1 MAKTR
6 RAYEGAGA
14 SSTLTGAFAA
24 GATSFSVA
32 AATGWPYGADP
43 FFVVVEPGTANEEK
57 LLVTRANSGDPTLS
71 VSGSRGADG
80 TTDVSHAEGST
91 VYPVFTATDADEA
104 NELASTWTT
113 KGDIVTHG
121 AATFERLPVGTDGYV
136 LTADSAASGGLAWG
150 QVGTD
155 QIATNAITADKIAAD
170 SVSSSELASNSV
182 AATHIVDGSVGTAEL
197 DADSVTTAKIANDAV
212 TTAKIAA
219 GAVDTTELATDA
231 VTNAK
236 IADNAVGAAQIAA
249 GAVGTSELDDDA
261 VTNAKIADDAVQAA
275 QIADGAVGTSELATN
290 AVTAAKIADGA
301 VGTSELAT
309 DAVTAAKI
317 AADAVGSSEIADDAV
332 GTSELADLSV
342 TNAKIG
348 ADAVNGSK
356 IADNSINSEHYVDGS
371 IDNAHIADG
380 TITSAKVD
388 SSILVTGSTDQSKS
402 GKLTLTENSIGAD
415 YSTCQLVV
423 KPAGGA
429 GIAIR
434 SNNSA
439 TSTIQ
444 LRAGATGGS
453 WAALN
458 VTGPT
463 GSGAGL
469 AYADIYVHDV
479 YYSGTLSPI
488 SSETVK
494 HDIVTLDDGAL
505 DLVNMLRSV
514 TFRYNDNPDRQHIGF
529 IAEEVDAA
537 IPLAVTDHDGVPGI
551 DPVAIL
557 SSAVAAIQEL
567 SAKVD
572 SLQARIAELE
582 G

>member
-14 SSTLTGAFAA
+14 STTLNGGFAA
-24 GATSFSVA
+24 GATTLSIA
-32 AATGWPYGADP
+32 AATGWPYGSDP
-43 FFVVVEPGTANEEK
+43 FFIVVEPGTANEEK
-57 LLVTRANSGDPTLS
+57 LLVTRANSGDLNLT

-80 TTDVSHAEGST
+80 TTDVTHADGSS

-104 NELASTWTT
+104 NELTSTWTT

-170 SVSSSELASNSV
+170 
-182 AATHIVDGSVGTAEL
+182 
-197 DADSVTTAKIANDAV
+197 
-212 TTAKIAA
+212 
-219 GAVDTTELATDA
+219 
-231 VTNAK
+231 
-236 IADNAVGAAQIAA
+236 Q
-249 GAVGTSELDDDA
+249 
-261 VTNAKIADDAVQAA
+261 
-275 QIADGAVGTSELATN
+275 
-290 AVTAAKIADGA
+290 
-301 VGTSELAT
+301 
-309 DAVTAAKI
+309 
-317 AADAVGSSEIADDAV
+317 VGSSELDSTGVSAGTYGDSDSV
-332 GTSELADLSV
+332 GTFTVGGDGRISSASN
-342 TNAKIG
+342 TNISIASSAVSDATSANTANKI
-348 ADAVNGSK
+348 VK
-356 IADNSINSEHYVDGS
+356 RDGS
-371 IDNAHIADG
+371 GNFSAG
-380 TITSAKVD
+380 TITGSLSGNASSATQLATGRNFSITGDVVASAVSFNGSSNVELTAELVDTGVAAGSYGASSSVGTFTVDVDGRVTAASNTSIQIAQTQVTDLGTALDGKLSTTGKAADSDKLDNKD
-388 SSILVTGSTDQSKS
+388 SSEFLQTGSTDQSKS

-423 KPAGGA
+423 NPGGGA

-434 SNNSA
+434 TNNSA

>member
-14 SSTLTGAFAA
+14 STTLNGAFAA
-24 GATSFSVA
+24 GATTLSIA
-32 AATGWPYGADP
+32 AATGWPYGANP
-43 FFVVVEPGTANEEK
+43 FFIVVEPGTANEEK
-57 LLVTRANSGDPTLS
+57 ILVTRANSGDLTLS

-80 TTDVSHAEGST
+80 TTDVTHADGST

-104 NELASTWTT
+104 NELSSTWTT

-121 AATFERLPVGTDGYV
+121 AATFERLAVGTDGYV
-136 LTADSAASGGLAWG
+136 LTADSAAAGGLAWA
-150 QVGTD
+150 QVDTA

-170 SVSSSELASNSV
+170 SVTGSELASNSV
-182 AATHIVDGSVGTAEL
+182 AATHIVDGSVDTAEL
-197 DADSVTTAKIANDAV
+197 AAGAVTTAKIAADAV
-212 TTAKIAA
+212 TNAKIAA

-231 VTNAK
+231 VTDAK

-249 GAVGTSELDDDA
+249 GAVGTSEL
-261 VTNAKIADDAVQAA
+261 
-275 QIADGAVGTSELATN
+275 
-290 AVTAAKIADGA
+290 
-301 VGTSELAT
+301 AT

-317 AADAVGSSEIADDAV
+317 GTGAVGTTEIADSSVTSDKLVDNSVITSKIDDNAV
-332 GTSELADLSV
+332 TYAKLENAAGHTVLARVGGTAGDLSEIV
-342 TNAKIG
+342 AGTDSVLRRDGTGNLAFGTIDG
-348 ADAVNGSK
+348 GH
-356 IADNSINSEHYVDGS
+356 IANNSIDSGHYVDGS
-371 IDNAHIADG
+371 IDNVHIANS

-388 SSILVTGSTDQSKS
+388 TSSILVTGSTDQSKS
-402 GKLTLTENSIGAD
+402 GKLTLTENAIGAD

-423 KPAGGA
+423 NPGGGA
-429 GIAIR
+429 GIALR
-434 SNNSA
+434 TNNSA

-479 YYSGTLSPI
+479 YYTGSLSSI

-494 HDIVTLDDGAL
+494 HDIVTLGDGAL

-514 TFRYNDNPDRQHIGF
+514 TFRYNDDPDRQRIGF

-572 SLQARIAELE
+572 SLQARIVELE

>member
-14 SSTLTGAFAA
+14 STTLNGAFAA
-24 GATSFSVA
+24 GATTFSIA
-32 AATGWPYGADP
+32 AATGWPYGSDP
-43 FFVVVEPGTANEEK
+43 FFIVVEPGTSNEEK
-57 LLVTRANSGDPTLS
+57 ILVTRANSGDLTLT

-80 TTDVSHAEGST
+80 TTDVTHADGST

-121 AATFERLPVGTDGYV
+121 ASTFERLPVGTDGYL
-136 LTADSAASGGLAWG
+136 LTADSTASGGISWG
-150 QVGTD
+150 VIDTD

-170 SVSSSELASNSV
+170 SVTSSELASDSV
-182 AATHIVDGSVGTAEL
+182 AATHIVDGQVGTSEL
-197 DADSVTTAKIANDAV
+197 AAGAVTTAKIADDAV
-212 TTAKIAA
+212 TNTKIAA

-231 VTNAK
+231 VTSAK
-236 IADNAVGAAQIAA
+236 IADNAVGSAQIAA
-249 GAVGTSELDDDA
+249 GAVD
-261 VTNAKIADDAVQAA
+261 
-275 QIADGAVGTSELATN
+275 
-290 AVTAAKIADGA
+290 
-301 VGTSELAT
+301 TSELAT
-309 DAVTAAKI
+309 DAVTNAKI
-317 AADAVGSSEIADDAV
+317 AAAAV
-332 GTSELADLSV
+332 GTSEIANDAV

-348 ADAVNGSK
+348 AGAVDTTELAADAVTSAK

-371 IDNAHIADG
+371 IDRVHLAADIVDGTKIADDSINSEHYVDGSIDNAHIANS

-388 SSILVTGSTDQSKS
+388 TSSILITGSTDQSKS

-415 YSTCQLVV
+415 WSTCPLVV
-423 KPAGGA
+423 NANSGA
-429 GIAIR
+429 GIALR
-434 SNNSA
+434 TGNSG
-439 TSTIQ
+439 TSTVQ
-444 LRAGATGGS
+444 LRAGSTGGT

-469 AYADIYVHDV
+469 AFADIYVHDV
-479 YYSGTLSPI
+479 YYSGSLTPS

-494 HDIVTLDDGAL
+494 HDIVTLADGAL
-505 DLVNMLRSV
+505 ARVNTLRPV
-514 TFRYNDNPDRQHIGF
+514 TFRYNDNPERLQAGF
-529 IAEEVDAA
+529 IAEEVDTV
-537 IPLAVTDHDGVPGI
+537 IPVAVTDHNGVPGI

-572 SLQARIAELE
+572 SLEARIAELE

>member
-14 SSTLTGAFAA
+14 SSTLNGGFAA
-24 GATSFSVA
+24 GGTTLSVA
-32 AATGWPYGADP
+32 AATGWPYGSDP
-43 FFVVVEPGTANEEK
+43 FFIVIEPGTANEEK
-57 LLVTRANSGDPTLS
+57 LLVTRANSGDLNLT

-80 TTDVSHAEGST
+80 TTDVTHADGST

-104 NELASTWTT
+104 NELTSTWTT

-150 QVGTD
+150 QVDTD

-170 SVSSSELASNSV
+170 QVGSSELDSTGVSAGTYGDSDSVGTFTVGGDGRISSASNTNISIASSAVSDATSANTANKIVKRDGSGNFSAGTITASLTGNASSATQLATGRNFSITGDVV
-182 AATHIVDGSVGTAEL
+182 ASAVSFNGSSNVELTAELTNTGVTAGTYGAAGSVGTFTVDVDGRVTGASNTSIQIAQTQVTDL
-197 DADSVTTAKIANDAV
+197 GTALSGKLSTTGKAADSDK
-212 TTAKIAA
+212 
-219 GAVDTTELATDA
+219 
-231 VTNAK
+231 
-236 IADNAVGAAQIAA
+236 
-249 GAVGTSELDDDA
+249 LDSKD
-261 VTNAKIADDAVQAA
+261 
-275 QIADGAVGTSELATN
+275 
-290 AVTAAKIADGA
+290 
-301 VGTSELAT
+301 
-309 DAVTAAKI
+309 
-317 AADAVGSSEIADDAV
+317 SSEF
-332 GTSELADLSV
+332 LQ
-342 TNAKIG
+342 
-348 ADAVNGSK
+348 
-356 IADNSINSEHYVDGS
+356 
-371 IDNAHIADG
+371 
-380 TITSAKVD
+380 
-388 SSILVTGSTDQSKS
+388 TGSTDQSKS

-423 KPAGGA
+423 NPGGGA

-434 SNNSA
+434 TNNSA

>member
-150 QVGTD
+150 QVDTD

-170 SVSSSELASNSV
+170 
-182 AATHIVDGSVGTAEL
+182 
-197 DADSVTTAKIANDAV
+197 
-212 TTAKIAA
+212 
-219 GAVDTTELATDA
+219 
-231 VTNAK
+231 
-236 IADNAVGAAQIAA
+236 Q
-249 GAVGTSELDDDA
+249 
-261 VTNAKIADDAVQAA
+261 
-275 QIADGAVGTSELATN
+275 
-290 AVTAAKIADGA
+290 
-301 VGTSELAT
+301 
-309 DAVTAAKI
+309 
-317 AADAVGSSEIADDAV
+317 VGSSELDSTGVSSGTYGDSDSV
-332 GTSELADLSV
+332 GTFTVGGDGRISSASN
-342 TNAKIG
+342 TNISIASSAVSDATSANTANKI
-348 ADAVNGSK
+348 VK
-356 IADNSINSEHYVDGS
+356 RDGS
-371 IDNAHIADG
+371 GNFSAG
-380 TITSAKVD
+380 TITGSLSGNASSATQLATGRNFSITGDVVASAVSFNGSSNVELTAELVDTGVAAGSYGAASSVGTFTVDVDGRVTAASNTSIQIAQTQVTDLDTALSGKLSTTGKAADSDKLDNKD
-388 SSILVTGSTDQSKS
+388 SSEFLQTGSTDQSKS

-423 KPAGGA
+423 NPGGGA

-434 SNNSA
+434 TNNSA

>member
-14 SSTLTGAFAA
+14 STTLNGAFAA

-32 AATGWPYGADP
+32 AATGWPYGANP
-43 FFVVVEPGTANEEK
+43 FFIVVEPGTANEEK
-57 LLVTRANSGDPTLS
+57 ILVTRANSGDLTLS

-80 TTDVSHAEGST
+80 TTDVTHADGST

-104 NELASTWTT
+104 NELSSTWTT

-121 AATFERLPVGTDGYV
+121 ASTFERLAVGTDGYV
-136 LTADSAASGGLAWG
+136 LTADSAASGGLAWA
-150 QVGTD
+150 QVDTA
-155 QIATNAITADKIAAD
+155 QIATNAVTADKIAAD
-170 SVSSSELASNSV
+170 SVTGSELASNSV
-182 AATHIVDGSVGTAEL
+182 AATHIVDGSVDTAEL
-197 DADSVTTAKIANDAV
+197 AADAVTTAKIADDAV
-212 TTAKIAA
+212 TNAKIAA

-231 VTNAK
+231 VTDAK

-249 GAVGTSELDDDA
+249 GAVGSDEIGT
-261 VTNAKIADDAVQAA
+261 
-275 QIADGAVGTSELATN
+275 GAVGTSKIADN
-290 AVTAAKIADGA
+290 AVTYAKLENAAGHTVLARVGGTAGDLSEIVAGANSVLRRDGTGNLAFGTIDGGHIANNSIDSGHYVDG
-301 VGTSELAT
+301 SIDREHL
-309 DAVTAAKI
+309 
-317 AADAVGSSEIADDAV
+317 AADI
-332 GTSELADLSV
+332 
-342 TNAKIG
+342 
-348 ADAVNGSK
+348 VNGDK
-356 IADNSINSEHYVDGS
+356 IDDNSINSEHYVDGS
-371 IDNAHIADG
+371 IDNAHIADS

-388 SSILVTGSTDQSKS
+388 TSSILVTGSTDQSKS
-402 GKLTLTENSIGAD
+402 GKLTLTENAIGAD

-423 KPAGGA
+423 NPGGGA
-429 GIAIR
+429 GIALR
-434 SNNSA
+434 TSNSA
-439 TSTIQ
+439 TSTVQ
-444 LRAGATGGS
+444 LRAGSTGGS

-479 YYSGTLSPI
+479 YYSGSLSSI

-514 TFRYNDNPDRQHIGF
+514 TFRYNDDPDRQRIGF

>member
-14 SSTLTGAFAA
+14 STILNGDFVA
-24 GATSFSVA
+24 GATNLTVA
-32 AATGWPYGADP
+32 AATGWPYGSDP
-43 FFVVVEPGTANEEK
+43 FFIVIEPGTANEEK
-57 LLVTRANSGDPTLS
+57 LLVTRSNSGILNLT

-80 TTDVSHAEGST
+80 TTDVTHADGST

-104 NELASTWTT
+104 NELSSTWTT

-150 QVGTD
+150 QVDTD

-170 SVSSSELASNSV
+170 
-182 AATHIVDGSVGTAEL
+182 
-197 DADSVTTAKIANDAV
+197 
-212 TTAKIAA
+212 
-219 GAVDTTELATDA
+219 
-231 VTNAK
+231 
-236 IADNAVGAAQIAA
+236 Q
-249 GAVGTSELDDDA
+249 
-261 VTNAKIADDAVQAA
+261 
-275 QIADGAVGTSELATN
+275 
-290 AVTAAKIADGA
+290 
-301 VGTSELAT
+301 
-309 DAVTAAKI
+309 
-317 AADAVGSSEIADDAV
+317 VGSSELDSTGVSAGTYGDSDSV
-332 GTSELADLSV
+332 GTFTVGGDGRISSASN
-342 TNAKIG
+342 TNISIASSAVSDATSANTANKI
-348 ADAVNGSK
+348 VK
-356 IADNSINSEHYVDGS
+356 RDGS
-371 IDNAHIADG
+371 GNFSAG
-380 TITSAKVD
+380 TITASLTGNASSATQLATGRNFSITGDVVASAVSFNGSSNVELTAGLTNTGVTAGSYGAASSVGTFTVDADGRVTAASNTSIQIAQTQVTDLGTALSGKLATDGKAADSDKLDNKD
-388 SSILVTGSTDQSKS
+388 SSEFLQTGSTDQSKS

-423 KPAGGA
+423 NPGGGA

-434 SNNSA
+434 TNNSA

-479 YYSGTLSPI
+479 YYSGTLTPI

-494 HDIVTLDDGAL
+494 HDIATLDDGAL